1 MWLLKSCLMFGFAIM
16 FPFLVA
22 CASDI
27 TVKDDTVIPPKIW
40 QIKQTLEGAGCM
52 NITGEYQLWG
62 ETAPQWPSTF
72 MGLPFS
78 LDIMLGIDLPRQD
91 RLKIAGVKIIQK
103 GNDDITLTFLTQN
116 ESLIQKSISPLQK
129 NITCESDRIVISE
142 KAVETTG
149 EATRGIADIVDTLFL
164 AQDGSLIVNTVIKG
178 VDKSLITFKRKY
190 REEYWAKFKAIE
202 KR

>member
-1 MWLLKSCLMFGFAIM
+1 MWLLKSCLMLGLVIM

-27 TVKDDTVIPPKIW
+27 AVKDDTVIPPKIW
-40 QIKQTLEGAGCM
+40 QIKQTTEGAECM

-62 ETAPQWPSTF
+62 ETTPQWPSIF
-72 MGLPFS
+72 KGLPFS
-78 LDIMLGIDLPRQD
+78 LDIILGIDLPRQD
-91 RLKIAGVKIIQK
+91 RFKIAGVRIIQK

-116 ESLIQKSISPLQK
+116 GSLIQRKISPLK
-129 NITCESDRIVISE
+129 KEIICESDRVVITE
-142 KAVETTG
+142 KSVETTG
-149 EATRGIADIVDTLFL
+149 EATRGIADIVDTLFI

-178 VDKSLITFKRKY
+178 VNKSLITFNRKY

>member
-1 MWLLKSCLMFGFAIM
+1 MLGLVIM

-27 TVKDDTVIPPKIW
+27 AVKDDTVIPPKIW
-40 QIKQTLEGAGCM
+40 QIKQTTEGAECM

-62 ETAPQWPSTF
+62 ETTPQWPSIF
-72 MGLPFS
+72 KGLPFS
-78 LDIMLGIDLPRQD
+78 LDIILGIDLPRQD
-91 RLKIAGVKIIQK
+91 RFKIAGVRIIQK

-116 ESLIQKSISPLQK
+116 GSLIQRKISPLK
-129 NITCESDRIVISE
+129 KEIICESDRVVISE
-142 KAVETTG
+142 KSVETTG
-149 EATRGIADIVDTLFL
+149 EATRGIADIVDTLFI

-178 VDKSLITFKRKY
+178 VNKSLITFNRKY

>member
-1 MWLLKSCLMFGFAIM
+1 MWLLKSCLMLGLVIM

-27 TVKDDTVIPPKIW
+27 AVKDDTVIPPKIW
-40 QIKQTLEGAGCM
+40 QIKQTTEGAECM

-62 ETAPQWPSTF
+62 ETTPQWPSIF
-72 MGLPFS
+72 KGLPFS
-78 LDIMLGIDLPRQD
+78 LDIILGIDLPRQD
-91 RLKIAGVKIIQK
+91 RFKIAGVRIIQK

-116 ESLIQKSISPLQK
+116 GSLIQRKISPLK
-129 NITCESDRIVISE
+129 KEIICESDRVVITE
-142 KAVETTG
+142 KSVETTG
-149 EATRGIADIVDTLFL
+149 EATRGVADIVDTLFI

-178 VDKSLITFKRKY
+178 VNKSLITFNRKY

>member
-1 MWLLKSCLMFGFAIM
+1 MFY
-16 FPFLVA
+16 FLVA

-27 TVKDDTVIPPKIW
+27 TVKDDTVIPLKIC
-40 QIKQTLEGAGCM
+40 QIKQTIEGTGCM

-62 ETAPQWPSTF
+62 ETTPQWPSTF

-78 LDIMLGIDLPRQD
+78 LDIMLGIDLTRQD
-91 RLKIAGVKIIQK
+91 RLKIASVKIIQK

-129 NITCESDRIVISE
+129 NITCMSDRIVISE

-178 VDKSLITFKRKY
+178 VDKSLFTFKRKY